1 MNKELQDLAWA
12 ILPKEFKEDV
22 RTIYAATMRMVDKR
36 ESAEQIYVN
45 KLSTLEG
52 IFGFDNLTSD
62 AEGKGMLPSN
72 RISEIKKT
80 IAYGK
85 IMRCAMSF

>member
-62 AEGKGMLPSN
+62 AEGDVELLHVTRQKVMRL
-72 RISEIKKT
+72 
-80 IAYGK
+80 YGK
-85 IMRCAMSF
+85 GDADVREK